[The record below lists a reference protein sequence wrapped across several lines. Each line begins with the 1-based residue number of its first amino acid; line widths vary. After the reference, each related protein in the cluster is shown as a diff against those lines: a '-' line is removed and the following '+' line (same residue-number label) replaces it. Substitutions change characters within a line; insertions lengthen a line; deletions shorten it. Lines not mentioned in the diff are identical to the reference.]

1 MKMSVKSR
9 TKRMEGEAKEGK
21 EAEKKGGKEGGKEGG
36 REAGRQGRVEMP
48 P

>member
-1 MKMSVKSR
+1 MSVKSR